1 MLQPTSPIRNPKDLI
16 EGLKKFYKFQHDSLW
31 SVSVVEKSIIR
42 LNNLLSI
49 KINFPILIKKEK
61 K

>member
-1 MLQPTSPIRNPKDLI
+1 MKPLWLQPTSPIRNVKDLI

-42 LNNLLSI
+42 LNNLL
-49 KINFPILIKKEK
+49 
-61 K
+61 